1 MEGASIAQP
10 ATALNKPFVVVR
22 SISDTADGQAAD
34 SFDDFIIQA
43 GEKSATTL
51 IKLLEVMV

>member
-1 MEGASIAQP
+1 MEGASIAQA
-10 ATALNKPFVVVR
+10 ATGLYKPFVVVR

-34 SFDDFIIQA
+34 NFDAFIFQP
-43 GEKSATTL
+43 GEKSATRL